1 MANRKSKNKGV
12 LVYNKILKEFTK
24 INNQLPEDRKLSL
37 GQRRKLI
44 SETIYPSYQGTPPS
58 RIGIRSIR
66 ASIITQLEQIPPS
79 IGCDPNLIEPSTFAS
94 IGVFEIDEW
103 ITTIIPDC
111 IYIKISAGEFGET
124 KIFNTRDY
132 SYIKSGVRDIVENIR
147 QSVDDKNITSDLV
160 FQGIK
165 KLKRNKPNDGTP
177 ENYYIDLVLYIGD
190 NPTADTQVIEYEVPR
205 NRETQKQKTKIRNVI
220 NERLKTLSS
229 KKRKRKRATKS
240 HRKNVSEL
248 KNLKKRY
255 KRTRKPQSKQDINNK
270 ILERFNRFNSA
281 LDRDYNN
288 GLMTEEQYIYRKNQ
302 LYDNYLKNGGI
313 I

>member
-1 MANRKSKNKGV
+1 
-12 LVYNKILKEFTK
+12 
-24 INNQLPEDRKLSL
+24 
-37 GQRRKLI
+37 
-44 SETIYPSYQGTPPS
+44 
-58 RIGIRSIR
+58 
-66 ASIITQLEQIPPS
+66 
-79 IGCDPNLIEPSTFAS
+79 
-94 IGVFEIDEW
+94 
-103 ITTIIPDC
+103 
-111 IYIKISAGEFGET
+111 
-124 KIFNTRDY
+124 
-132 SYIKSGVRDIVENIR
+132 
-147 QSVDDKNITSDLV
+147 
-160 FQGIK
+160 
-165 KLKRNKPNDGTP
+165 LKRNKPNDGTP